1 MNNYI
6 TSTVVAK
13 NCNLPV
19 CRTPLPNTPLHV
31 LSLFSGCGG
40 IDLGFEGGFTILKKS
55 LNTKVH
61 PNWQYTEIDSN
72 WINLAPTNFSTVF
85 ANDIRPD
92 ARSVWTNYFS
102 KFNISADNYHLGS
115 IVDLVKLYQ
124 NGKKDIFPQ
133 NIDIVT
139 GGFPCQDFSIAGKR
153 EGLNSTKSHLGNKIQ
168 SAEPNVESRGQ
179 LYMWMRE
186 VISITKPKVF
196 VAENVKGLANL
207 SDVKEI
213 IEHDFSTVCDGG
225 YLVIPARILHAADYG
240 VPQNRERI
248 IFLGFHK
255 KALNPLA
262 LHELS
267 QPNIVPDYDPY
278 PSPTH
283 SFTRKGDFFLPP
295 VTVADSFVGLGEPNE
310 SVDVSHQKY
319 SRAKYM
325 GRHCQGQTEV
335 DLNFIGPTIR
345 SEHHGNIEYRRLSL
359 EHGGTHSEE
368 LNSGLPERRLSIR
381 ECARIQTF
389 PDDYQFVIPSLNG
402 NKSVSASDAYK
413 LIGNAVP
420 PLLAFHLA
428 KRLEENWTKYFNS
441 PKG

>member
-1 MNNYI
+1 MCH
-6 TSTVVAK
+6 TSM
-13 NCNLPV
+13 PI
-19 CRTPLPNTPLHV
+19 TPLRV

-72 WINLAPTNFSTVF
+72 WINLAHTNFSTVF

-92 ARSVWTNYFS
+92 AKSVWTNYFS
-102 KFNISADNYHLGS
+102 KFNIPADNYHLGS
-115 IVDLVKLYQ
+115 VVDLVKLYQ
-124 NGKKDIFPQ
+124 NGKKDIFPHD
-133 NIDIVT
+133 IDIVT

-267 QPNIVPDYDPY
+267 QPNIIPDYDPY
-278 PSPTH
+278 PPLTH

-359 EHGGTHSEE
+359 EHGGTHYEE

-428 KRLEENWTKYFNS
+428 KRLEENWTKYFNC

>member
-1 MNNYI
+1 M
-6 TSTVVAK
+6 
-13 NCNLPV
+13 
-19 CRTPLPNTPLHV
+19 
-31 LSLFSGCGG
+31 
-40 IDLGFEGGFTILKKS
+40 
-55 LNTKVH
+55 
-61 PNWQYTEIDSN
+61 
-72 WINLAPTNFSTVF
+72 
-85 ANDIRPD
+85 
-92 ARSVWTNYFS
+92 
-102 KFNISADNYHLGS
+102 
-115 IVDLVKLYQ
+115 
-124 NGKKDIFPQ
+124 
-133 NIDIVT
+133 
-139 GGFPCQDFSIAGKR
+139 
-153 EGLNSTKSHLGNKIQ
+153 
-168 SAEPNVESRGQ
+168 
-179 LYMWMRE
+179 
-186 VISITKPKVF
+186 
-196 VAENVKGLANL
+196 
-207 SDVKEI
+207 
-213 IEHDFSTVCDGG
+213 
-225 YLVIPARILHAADYG
+225 
-240 VPQNRERI
+240 
-248 IFLGFHK
+248 
-255 KALNPLA
+255 A

-267 QPNIVPDYDPY
+267 QPNIIPDYDPY
-278 PSPTH
+278 PPLTH

-359 EHGGTHSEE
+359 EHGGTHYEE

-428 KRLEENWTKYFNS
+428 KRLEENWTKYFNC

>member
-1 MNNYI
+1 MC
-6 TSTVVAK
+6 SSD
-13 NCNLPV
+13 L
-19 CRTPLPNTPLHV
+19 LHV

-213 IEHDFSTVCDGG
+213 IEHDFST
-225 YLVIPARILHAADYG
+225 
-240 VPQNRERI
+240 
-248 IFLGFHK
+248 
-255 KALNPLA
+255 
-262 LHELS
+262 
-267 QPNIVPDYDPY
+267 
-278 PSPTH
+278 
-283 SFTRKGDFFLPP
+283 
-295 VTVADSFVGLGEPNE
+295 
-310 SVDVSHQKY
+310 
-319 SRAKYM
+319 
-325 GRHCQGQTEV
+325 
-335 DLNFIGPTIR
+335 R
-345 SEHHGNIEYRRLSL
+345 SE
-359 EHGGTHSEE
+359 EHTSE
-368 LNSGLPERRLSIR
+368 LQS
-381 ECARIQTF
+381 
-389 PDDYQFVIPSLNG
+389 PS
-402 NKSVSASDAYK
+402 
-413 LIGNAVP
+413 
-420 PLLAFHLA
+420 
-428 KRLEENWTKYFNS
+428 
-441 PKG
+441 